1 MRSALRLIARL
12 AIAGVAAG
20 VCLIGWMS
28 QTSSAQPQDPP
39 PLQID
44 RGKDAP
50 QDLPVPTVAEVANPP
65 GQVAADSAQPT
76 PSSEAATPMM
86 RDEDPE
92 KTALTFAED
101 NQKQAESQL
110 RVLREEEAKLKS
122 RLIKLEAGIKRWE
135 SVLVAL
141 KQSQAARGEIP
152 SPKTPRFEPRSQ
164 AASGHEKALPQ
175 IESLLVPAANR

>member
-1 MRSALRLIARL
+1 MRSALRLFARL

-39 PLQID
+39 PLQIE
-44 RGKDAP
+44 RGKNAS
-50 QDLPVPTVAEVANPP
+50 QDLPVPTVAEVASPS
-65 GQVAADSAQPT
+65 GASAADSDSP
-76 PSSEAATPMM
+76 PSSAEAATPMT

-101 NQKQAESQL
+101 NQKQAEGQL
-110 RVLREEEAKLKS
+110 KTLREEEAKLKS
-122 RLIKLEAGIKRWE
+122 RLLKLEAGIKRWE

-141 KQSQAARGEIP
+141 KQSQAARNDIP
-152 SPKTPRFEPRSQ
+152 SPKSPRFEPRSQ
-164 AASGHEKALPQ
+164 TAAERERALPQ